1 MCPGYGGQVSMTD
14 GSSDTGARPPRAG
27 RGRSIA
33 IYTALRF
40 ALFAVVWL
48 LLELLTPVRG
58 WWALAAAILIS
69 GMVSAFA
76 LNRQRDD
83 MSVGIAGFFGRMN
96 ARIDAANRA
105 EDERDDALRAQL
117 LVERGAASSAGVASE
132 REQDAQPDAVDE
144 QHDSGLFEHGDEGR
158 PDGSGA

>member
-1 MCPGYGGQVSMTD
+1 MSDGGTGTAGRPKRSGR
-14 GSSDTGARPPRAG
+14 GSSVL
-27 RGRSIA
+27 
-33 IYTALRF
+33 IYTASRF
-40 ALFAVVWL
+40 ALFAVAWL
-48 LLELLTPVRG
+48 LLELLTPIRG
-58 WWALAAAILIS
+58 WWALAAAILVS

-83 MSVGIAGFFGRMN
+83 MSAGLAGFFGRMN

-105 EDERDDALRAQL
+105 EDERDEALRAQL
-117 LVERGAASSAGVASE
+117 LADRAASGDGHDSDDRESE

-144 QHDSGLFEHGDEGR
+144 QHDPGLLQDGHERR